1 MLLLV
6 ALGETFP
13 VRAPGR
19 TWQVHRADFWQ
30 VAWRFAFVA
39 AAGCTACSVPDTG
52 PVQNWTFS

>member
-52 PVQNWTFS
+52 PVQN